1 MSLSQVSGQSL
12 GRGQGKDWAGGLRL
26 EPEVWAGK
34 GPGLSLGQGRDWA
47 EA

>member
-1 MSLSQVSGQSL
+1 MSLGQVSGQRL
-12 GRGQGKDWAGGLRL
+12 GRGQDKNWAGL

-34 GPGLSLGQGRDWA
+34 GPGLSLDEGRDWA